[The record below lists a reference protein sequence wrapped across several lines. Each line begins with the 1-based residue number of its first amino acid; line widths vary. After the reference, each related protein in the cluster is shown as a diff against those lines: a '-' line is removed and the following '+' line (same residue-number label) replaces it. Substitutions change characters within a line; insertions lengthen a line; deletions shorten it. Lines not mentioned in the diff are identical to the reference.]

1 MINMKILIVGGGN
14 MGRTYAESFVSNH
27 SVSKR
32 DLFILEKAADK
43 IPYFHSLGFESVF
56 SEPSALIQQMNLIIF
71 AVKPQDTE
79 ELFSKIAAFMK
90 PDQLVLSVM
99 AGVTIQSLKSAL
111 PTTKIIRA
119 MPNLPAQVGMG
130 MTGFTADQTVSRTE
144 LFTVQNLLNT
154 TGKSLY
160 FDDEKFLDAVT
171 AISGS
176 GPAYVYY
183 FMQSMIGS
191 AQAMGFSA
199 SEAETLVEQT
209 FLGAI
214 HLLNNNNFTC
224 KEWIEKV
231 SSKGGTT
238 EAAVSS
244 FELNKIGFNIC
255 LGLQAALERSKQLGS

>member
-1 MINMKILIVGGGN
+1 

-27 SVSKR
+27 SVSRK
-32 DLFILEKAADK
+32 DLFILEKAEDK
-43 IPYFHSLGFESVF
+43 IPYFKSLGFESVLT
-56 SEPSALIQQMNLIIF
+56 EPNEIIEKMNLIIF

-79 ELFSKIAAFMK
+79 ELFLKLSDFMK
-90 PDQLVLSVM
+90 PDQLVLSIM
-99 AGVTIQSLKSAL
+99 AGVTIQKLKSSL
-111 PTTKIIRA
+111 PTSKVIRA

-130 MTGFTADQTVSRTE
+130 MTGFTADESVSRSE
-144 LFTVQNLLNT
+144 LFSVQNLLNT

-160 FDDEKFLDAVT
+160 FDDEGLLDAVT
-171 AISGS
+171 AVSGS

-183 FMQSMIGS
+183 FMQAMIDAGQS
-191 AQAMGFSA
+191 MGFSA
-199 SEAETLVEQT
+199 SESETLVEQT

-238 EAAVSS
+238 EAATKS
-244 FELNKIGFNIC
+244 FSFNGLDIKIAE
-255 LGLQAALERSKQLGS
+255 GLQSALKRSKELGS

>member
-1 MINMKILIVGGGN
+1 MK
-14 MGRTYAESFVSNH
+14 E
-27 SVSKR
+27 
-32 DLFILEKAADK
+32 
-43 IPYFHSLGFESVF
+43 
-56 SEPSALIQQMNLIIF
+56 
-71 AVKPQDTE
+71 
-79 ELFSKIAAFMK
+79 
-90 PDQLVLSVM
+90 DQLVLSIM
-99 AGVTIQSLKSAL
+99 AGVRIETLKRAL

-130 MTGFTADQTVSRTE
+130 MTGFTADVTVSRTE

-160 FDDEKFLDAVT
+160 FDDENLLDGVT

-183 FMQSMIGS
+183 FMQSMIDS
-191 AQAMGFSA
+191 ATQMGFSA
-199 SEAETLVEQT
+199 TEAETLVEQT

-224 KEWIEKV
+224 REWIGKV

-238 EAAVSS
+238 EAAIKSFDTGQVSVQIK
-244 FELNKIGFNIC
+244 N
-255 LGLQAALERSKQLGS
+255 GLQEALKRSIELGS